1 MHQPPCTR
9 SGETAFKKNDA
20 QACLAPCCQQ
30 LRQEVW
36 KIHWMRR
43 ARRREGRGATVWLWL
58 QTTLAHCPSD
68 PPLQIAPLI
77 QHTADVYV
85 QLLANGCSVIL
96 NFTTSTYDKLN
107 NHIVDYAHVGS
118 YWKEM
123 IDLDYRRLFHL
134 FCQYSGGCNVVIEGE
149 WEPNISRAGSLI
161 ECR

>member
-9 SGETAFKKNDA
+9 GK
-20 QACLAPCCQQ
+20 LH
-30 LRQEVW
+30 L
-36 KIHWMRR
+36 
-43 ARRREGRGATVWLWL
+43 RREKWCTSLPGPMLPAIETRSVKNPLNEACKEAAGRGATVWLWL

-85 QLLANGCSVIL
+85 QLLANRCSVIL
-96 NFTTSTYDKLN
+96 DFTTSTCDKLN
-107 NHIVDYAHVGS
+107 NLIVDYAHVRS

-123 IDLDYRRLFHL
+123 IDLDYRILFHL

-149 WEPNISRAGSLI
+149 WEPNISKAGSLI